1 MNLVVDRIVNGIAIC
16 QNLDNNIMFE
26 VDIDDL
32 DFEVH
37 DGDIITLVDG
47 RYELNNELKEDRK
60 KIIMEKLKQA
70 KNN

>member
-1 MNLVVDRIVNGIAIC
+1 MNLVVDRIVNDIVIC
-16 QNLDNNIMFE
+16 ENLDNKIMFE
-26 VDIDDL
+26 IDVEDL

-47 RYELNNELKEDRK
+47 KYELNNDLQNERK
-60 KIIMEKLKQA
+60 RIIMEKLKQA